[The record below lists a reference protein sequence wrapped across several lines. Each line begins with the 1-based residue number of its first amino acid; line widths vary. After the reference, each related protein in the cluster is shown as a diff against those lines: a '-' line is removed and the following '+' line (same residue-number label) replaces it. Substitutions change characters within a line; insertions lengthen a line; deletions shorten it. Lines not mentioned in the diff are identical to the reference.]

1 VVSQRSLGEV
11 DTEALLGVG
20 GVRDVASVDVVPPSL
35 LRHRLQAHM
44 THARARHHSQPP
56 SVVPSLSSSPSW
68 QSLSGQI
75 LGLKLH
81 MERVTQPHPLAVHH
95 EDDDDD
101 DDSDDDDCVHKEKQ
115 SSGDGTNTSPDGE
128 SPHLS
133 VVERVLLQLDKQ
145 GHDVLISLL
154 LSSSLIH
161 SPKRA

>member
-11 DTEALLGVG
+11 DTEALLGAG

-56 SVVPSLSSSPSW
+56 SIVPSLSSSPSW

-75 LGLKLH
+75 LLQ

-95 EDDDDD
+95 DDDDD

-115 SSGDGTNTSPDGE
+115 SSGDRTNTSSDGE

-145 GHDVLISLL
+145 GHDVLI
-154 LSSSLIH
+154 LSFALVVADSFSE
-161 SPKRA
+161 RA